1 MPGMRPMLLTW
12 TVAGLLLATTG
23 AATDKD
29 DTADTIIVR
38 RGQTVEI
45 TSHLASGFR
54 QHCSVEE
61 DCQVSIIGNNSRR
74 CGYLQPERFNTS
86 TDDVPV
92 IFAHFGCGET
102 HVPLDFRILK
112 PDGQVRFATL
122 ELTVAPSNHSL
133 SSIMDSIR
141 IVPLRPEDDA
151 VDGKVTFNLSVTF
164 YTRVTWQECTYSIS
178 FYPFY
183 LQVPDRGRLVGDL
196 VNERIPCGYKPQVPI
211 QYETDSLNAN
221 DYLLVTL
228 WDKHSPGATTPLRG
242 IVNIKLKDVR
252 YNHRHNI
259 NPKHFSVRQTGYTLV
274 PAHLLIP
281 LPHSLASL
289 SSNTRLYSSSTSCG
303 RFATPFSPRSNADD
317 SRTLITIEDL
327 RRNAVAF
334 HQFFANCSEID
345 YHLHAYD
352 VAGSL
357 LWKMLFKTV
366 PNTVHTAPT
375 LHYVAHEGSTLNIT
389 SMLLRLSE
397 SFDDRC
403 TFRLLHELE
412 SSNVLWRT
420 ANGLTSSAVG
430 KRWSHPFETGSLW
443 YAAGGRN
450 GALVWEV
457 ACDNQLFKHNVTA
470 FVTVIGK
477 DKLPLNIAFQSSEL
491 HVYKGYATQLDSR
504 LLHWTDPDSDDFAA
518 VYFVPSTSLLILNV
532 NISNAADTILPLRDL
547 GIQENVGL
555 STNNGITFSHAD
567 WLNGHIWIASRQTSA
582 LENLNVLVYPDANPK
597 NHLPLFLDIHVHS
610 SPPPGPLCGYK
621 KATAVRVVLDTNVP
635 LILDN
640 GRNTQIIYETSLKA
654 RDQGLDFSDPT
665 LIVYHIRVIPQHGY
679 ICVGHGTCEETAH
692 NFTQQDIQNFSV
704 RYVRRNTTEV
714 DAFSFYLDDS
724 NGQIHWFVIRTTE
737 SVNPVDPCGNG
748 HLYIPV
754 AKGGQTTLAVESF
767 QHSVSEDTALEVV
780 RAPQHGYLTLDLF
793 TGTALYAGNV
803 TYVLRNS
810 SQLVCTD
817 EVIFSVSTNS
827 SHCIIILRFAVMMAP
842 YNPAVSTSL
851 LRITSVGNSPLRV
864 RNLNI
869 SGVPFCPE
877 LVQVQITGKPQF
889 GTLQTLDRLDLK
901 LKEGCS
907 FSQLQLQEY
916 KVIYKIAARNM
927 SSFIDS
933 LSFLVTV
940 PLIGDDLNITTDKFT
955 MEIYYSNQT
964 IGQLMVDPRLPVRP
978 IDGEGDFLYGVTFEV
993 NKTINVTLPEHTDP
1007 NRFALIFEPSS
1018 FVGGSF
1024 IGLVQH
1030 RIDLGSVFWLY
1041 PHITVPLIYYFNSSS
1056 LPTSESSTTIAIA
1069 SASLTHDNEVH
1080 SFQGTFVQVYWSR
1093 VSFMEN
1099 HLKLEAKQERQEIS
1113 IGIQ

>member
-1 MPGMRPMLLTW
+1 MW

-45 TSHLASGFR
+45 TSQLASGFR

-61 DCQVSIIGNNSRR
+61 DCQVSITGNNSRR

-92 IFAHFGCGET
+92 IFSHFGCGET

-133 SSIMDSIR
+133 SPIMESIQ
-141 IVPLRPEDDA
+141 IVPLRTEDDA
-151 VDGKVTFNLSVTF
+151 VAGKVTFNLSVTF

-183 LQVPDRGRLVGDL
+183 LQVPERGRLVGDL
-196 VNERIPCGYKPQVPI
+196 VNERIPCGYKPLVPI
-211 QYETDSLNAN
+211 QYETDSLYAN

-228 WDKHSPGATTPLRG
+228 WDKHSAAATTPLRG
-242 IVNIKLKDVR
+242 IVNIKLKDLR

-259 NPKHFSVRQTGYTLV
+259 NSLMFTVHQTGYTLV

-281 LPHSLASL
+281 FPHSLDSL

-317 SRTLITIEDL
+317 GRTLITIEDL

-357 LWKMLFKTV
+357 LWKMLFKAKPDNV
-366 PNTVHTAPT
+366 RTAPT
-375 LHYVAHEGSTLNIT
+375 LHYVAHEGSALNIT

-397 SFDDRC
+397 SFDDGC
-403 TFRLLHELE
+403 TFRLVHELE

-420 ANGLTSSAVG
+420 TNGLNSSAVG
-430 KRWSHPFETGSLW
+430 KLWSHPFETGSLW

-450 GALVWEV
+450 GVLVWEV
-457 ACDNQLFKHNVTA
+457 ACDNQPYNVTA

-477 DKLPLNIAFQSSEL
+477 DKLPRKIAFQSSEV
-491 HVYKGYATQLDSR
+491 HVYEGYATQLDSR

-518 VYFVPSTSLLILNV
+518 VYFVASTSLLILDV
-532 NISNAADTILPLRDL
+532 NISNVADTILPLRDL
-547 GIQENVGL
+547 GIQENVG
-555 STNNGITFSHAD
+555 SPTNNGIRFSHAD
-567 WLNGHIWIASRQTSA
+567 WLNGRIWIASRQTSP
-582 LENLNVLVYPDANPK
+582 LENLNMLVYTDANLNNP
-597 NHLPLFLDIHVHS
+597 LPLFLDIHVHS

-635 LILDN
+635 LILGN
-640 GRNTQIIYETSLKA
+640 GRNSQIMYETSLKA

-665 LIVYHIRVIPQHGY
+665 LIVYHVRVAPQHGY
-679 ICVGHGTCEETAH
+679 ICVGRGTCKETAR

-704 RYVRRNTTEV
+704 RYVRRTTTEV

-737 SVNPVDPCGNG
+737 SVIPVDPCGNG

-754 AKGGQTTLAVESF
+754 PKGGQTTLAVRSF

-803 TYVLRNS
+803 SYVLRDS
-810 SQLVCTD
+810 SRVVCTD

-827 SHCIIILRFAVMMAP
+827 SHFITILRFAVMMAP
-842 YNPAVSTSL
+842 YNLAVSTSL
-851 LRITSVGNSPLRV
+851 LRITSVGHSQLRV
-864 RNLNI
+864 RDLSI

-877 LVQVQITGKPQF
+877 LVQVKITGEPQF
-889 GTLQTLDRLDLK
+889 GTLQTLDTRDLK

-907 FSQLQLQEY
+907 FSQLQLQQN
-916 KVIYKIAARNM
+916 KVIYKIAARNV
-927 SSFIDS
+927 SSFSDS
-933 LSFLVTV
+933 ISFLVTV
-940 PLIGDDLNITTDKFT
+940 PLIGDDLNITTDEFT

-964 IGQLMVDPRLPVRP
+964 TGQLMVVPQLPLQP
-978 IDGEGDFLYGVTFEV
+978 IDIVGEGDLRYGVSFEV
-993 NKTINVTLPEHTDP
+993 NRTINITLPEYTNP
-1007 NRFALIFEPSS
+1007 NRFVLILQPSTL
-1018 FVGGSF
+1018 VGGSF

-1030 RIDLGSVFWLY
+1030 RIDLRSVFWPY
-1041 PHITVPLIYYFNSSS
+1041 PYITVPLIYYFNISS
-1056 LPTSESSTTIAIA
+1056 LPTSESSVTIDIA
-1069 SASLTHDNEVH
+1069 SASLTNDNEVQH
-1080 SFQGTFVQVYWSR
+1080 FFQGTSVWVYWSH
-1093 VSFMEN
+1093 VSFVEN

-1113 IGIQ
+1113 IGMR